1 MTLVLL
7 LHVAS
12 PRLAS
17 FSMVRF
23 KNRYL
28 TVRLYTSEVNRR
40 YLEQVLYEQDNKT
53 SGGPTLSGVSGL
65 SGSALQH
72 QHCFVKELRT
82 LCATTYGTINAG
94 SILQALHIRTIS
106 VNRNKTTTTTTSA
119 AAEVDDK
126 VDKDG
131 DKDDAWSCV
140 LVVRCNREY
149 CKEVRAAITM
159 ITKVAGC
166 KVATRVVKVNGS
178 ERTLRKG
185 KGKHSVE
192 ET

>member
-1 MTLVLL
+1 M
-7 LHVAS
+7 
-12 PRLAS
+12 
-17 FSMVRF
+17 
-23 KNRYL
+23 
-28 TVRLYTSEVNRR
+28 
-40 YLEQVLYEQDNKT
+40 EQLLYEQDNKT
-53 SGGPTLSGVSGL
+53 SGGGSLSGVSGLSGLSGL

-106 VNRNKTTTTTTSA
+106 VNNKNKTFKTTTSA
-119 AAEVDDK
+119 AAAAAAEVEDK
-126 VDKDG
+126 VDKVEDKDEDKND

-185 KGKHSVE
+185 KGKHSVKE
-192 ET
+192 A

>member
-1 MTLVLL
+1 M
-7 LHVAS
+7 
-12 PRLAS
+12 
-17 FSMVRF
+17 
-23 KNRYL
+23 
-28 TVRLYTSEVNRR
+28 
-40 YLEQVLYEQDNKT
+40 
-53 SGGPTLSGVSGL
+53 
-65 SGSALQH
+65 
-72 QHCFVKELRT
+72 KELRT